1 MLWLACNQAIFV
13 FLPQLHMN
21 LPLLSCAIHNYP
33 GGTEQ
38 SYYLY
43 LRIIYIWGVVESPD
57 KSVAW
62 PAPPCFSSIFPDQ
75 SSAET
80 HATLVFTLILDA

>member
-13 FLPQLHMN
+13 FLPQLHN
-21 LPLLSCAIHNYP
+21 EPSPSSAVPFITILVVQNNPTTYIWEL
-33 GGTEQ
+33 
-38 SYYLY
+38 
-43 LRIIYIWGVVESPD
+43 IYIWGVVESPD

-62 PAPPCFSSIFPDQ
+62 PAPPCSSSIFPDQ

-80 HATLVFTLILDA
+80 MQL